1 MTMWCMWIV
10 SNPHCWSD
18 HGEYVVVVAIIL
30 LVWWWTTTTIHPCMP
45 IIYHQQHQQ
54 QQHPRHHHCN
64 TPIDEPLAWPW
75 RVDIGP
81 TGFTERSYSSSLP
94 RPWKQV
100 SPPGGSMTFKSCA
113 RGDQIYEIRSSG
125 HYHHHYHHP
134 SQTTMMLLLLLL
146 RRRIIIIIFIQRHIH
161 SP

>member
-1 MTMWCMWIV
+1 MWII
-10 SNPHCWSD
+10 SDPHCWSD

-30 LVWWWTTTTIHPCMP
+30 LGWWWTTTTTIHPCMP
-45 IIYHQQHQQ
+45 IIYQQEQQ

-94 RPWKQV
+94 QWKQV

-125 HYHHHYHHP
+125 QYHHHHP
-134 SQTTMMLLLLLL
+134 SQTTMMLLLLLQ
-146 RRRIIIIIFIQRHIH
+146 RRRIIIIIIIFIQRHIH